1 MKLPSR
7 FHLHVHAFNACW
19 LYTDEYF
26 ITLIL
31 YMPSGTRIPKPKT
44 KKLGHKITSL
54 YRSTKFTQLHDV
66 GIIEIISSGEG
77 AFHSQCEVFPR
88 RRKLQKNTNN
98 IIQMRSKQI
107 AGMRVCAC
115 ISYLIRLLLMSAD
128 VAQCILPEGIVVRCP
143 YHPNIT
149 YEHRC
154 EKTGLRGFR
163 PGPT

>member
-1 MKLPSR
+1 MTIITEYMKLPSR

-44 KKLGHKITSL
+44 KKLGYKITSL

-66 GIIEIISSGEG
+66 GIIEIISSGDG
-77 AFHSQCEVFPR
+77 AFHSQCEVFHR

-107 AGMRVCAC
+107 AGM
-115 ISYLIRLLLMSAD
+115 
-128 VAQCILPEGIVVRCP
+128 
-143 YHPNIT
+143 
-149 YEHRC
+149 
-154 EKTGLRGFR
+154 
-163 PGPT
+163 

>member
-26 ITLIL
+26 ITFLIL
-31 YMPSGTRIPKPKT
+31 NMPSGTRIPKPKT

-66 GIIEIISSGEG
+66 GIKEIISSGDG

-88 RRKLQKNTNN
+88 REE
-98 IIQMRSKQI
+98 I
-107 AGMRVCAC
+107 AEEHEQHHSNEVKSNRRDVSVCM
-115 ISYLIRLLLMSAD
+115 YLLPDSA
-128 VAQCILPEGIVVRCP
+128 VAHVG
-143 YHPNIT
+143 
-149 YEHRC
+149 
-154 EKTGLRGFR
+154 
-163 PGPT
+163 